1 MKISRY
7 SNCWRYYAAPVNN
20 TVYHVD
26 NILFY
31 ENDSVLVSTDQGWLS
46 RGSIGYSGDDI
57 TSIEIPVDE
66 IKLKRKLKFDGT
78 VFVMTRKDYFGD
90 TVADLYI
97 PAEMLGV
104 HFVEHKIQYG
114 QVRAIYKGDQEIC
127 ISSFVKSLEDE
138 MRAIRN
144 EYEEIYKQ
152 VRDTD
157 LSVRKSEDV
166 LADIDELKELAEK
179 YINERKRV
187 KALTIDDI
195 EL

>member
-7 SNCWRYYAAPVNN
+7 SSCYRPYRVVVNYN
-20 TVYHVD
+20 EYKVG
-26 NILFY
+26 NIHFY
-31 ENDSVLVSTDQGWLS
+31 ENDSVLVSTDEGWLS
-46 RGSIGYSGDDI
+46 RGNSGYTGDDL

-66 IKLKRKLKFDGT
+66 IKMKRKLKFDGT
-78 VFVMTRKDYFGD
+78 VFVMTRKDCFGD

-138 MRAIRN
+138 MWAIRN
-144 EYEEIYKQ
+144 EYEEVYKQ
-152 VRDTD
+152 VRETD

-166 LADIDELKELAEK
+166 LADIDRLKELAEK